1 MAPRFSL
8 AASALAAAAL
18 LAPGSAHALTA
29 TSPVQAA
36 VTIGSA
42 APGTDISFQG
52 FSDAFKT
59 TKGIPLWATLNSV
72 QITTKGTTGGSVV
85 VQQFNPAGS
94 ATVTSPGKMN
104 LTING
109 IMPTSQNNSNTPS
122 PATVPAAVYPIP
134 GAGSATINV
143 TPTVHTY
150 NWAIVPGGTNPISF
164 FYGNSLTLQ
173 ALAEFAPTITGTP
186 GAIETSDASTFAL
199 SSILADTFLTFDY
212 TVGPEPSTVPSPLPI
227 IGAASAFGFSRRLRS
242 RIKQVS

>member
-29 TSPVQAA
+29 TSPVQSA
-36 VTIGSA
+36 VTIQSTA
-42 APGTDISFQG
+42 TDIGFQG
-52 FSDAFKT
+52 FSDAYKT
-59 TKGIPLWATLNSV
+59 NKGIPLWATLNSV
-72 QITTKGTTGGSVV
+72 QITAKGTTGGSVV
-85 VQQFNPAGS
+85 VEQFNPAGS

-143 TPTVHTY
+143 TPTVLTY
-150 NWAIVPGGTNPISF
+150 NWALVPGGTNPISF

-173 ALAEFAPTITGTP
+173 AIAEFAPTITGTP
-186 GAIETSDASTFAL
+186 GASETMDNSTFAL
-199 SSILADTFLTFDY
+199 SSILTDTFLTFDY

>member
-1 MAPRFSL
+1 MAPRYSL
-8 AASALAAAAL
+8 AAFALAAAAL

-29 TSPVQAA
+29 TSPVQSA
-36 VTIGSA
+36 VTIASTATSIG
-42 APGTDISFQG
+42 FQG

-59 TKGIPLWATLNSV
+59 ANSIPLWATLDNV
-72 QITTKGTTGGSVV
+72 KITAKGTTGGSVV

-94 ATVTSPGKMN
+94 AIVTSPGKMN

-109 IMPTSQNNSNTPS
+109 IMPVSQDNNNTPS

-150 NWAIVPGGTNPISF
+150 NWTLVPGGTNPLSF

-173 ALAEFAPTITGTP
+173 ALAEFSPTITGTP
-186 GAIETSDASTFAL
+186 GAAETSDNSTFAL
-199 SSILADTFLTFDY
+199 SSILTDTFLTFDY
-212 TVGPEPSTVPSPLPI
+212 TVGPEPSMVPGPLPI

>member
-29 TSPVQAA
+29 TSPVQSA
-36 VTIGSA
+36 VTIQSSA
-42 APGTDISFQG
+42 TPIGFQG
-52 FSDAFKT
+52 FSDAYKT
-59 TKGIPLWATLNSV
+59 SKGIPLWATLNSV
-72 QITTKGTTGGSVV
+72 LITAKGTAGGSVV
-85 VQQFNPAGS
+85 VQQFNPAGP

-109 IMPTSQNNSNTPS
+109 IMPVGQNNSNTPS
-122 PATVPAAVYPIP
+122 PATVPGAVYPIP
-134 GAGSATINV
+134 GAGSATITV
-143 TPTVHTY
+143 TPTVLTF
-150 NWAIVPGGTNPISF
+150 NWTLVPGGTNPLSF

-173 ALAEFAPTITGTP
+173 ALAEFAPTIGGTA
-186 GAIETSDASTFAL
+186 GASETSDASTFAL
-199 SSILADTFLTFDY
+199 SPTLTDTFLTFDY